1 MEQLRPTSTGLDTA
15 GYLHPLPTNR
25 VVARQI
31 PEAAPATATGAV
43 HSILRWRPEEW
54 RRRIYEVRTPT
65 VVVARPNPVLEA
77 PPEWASTLQ
86 QLTEMARTPVPP
98 PSWWTPATAFYGNVE
113 TRTDPNAEYLYGMP
127 SPDPNTPA
135 LYLQLSLAGWGYFQA
150 RGDTPQQVGP
160 GKAFFALLPSQHRC
174 YLPQESPGWTFA
186 WIAIYHPYV
195 RAKIAKQIA
204 ATGPIVDLPTSGELT
219 ASILRLLRGALKK
232 DFRDQFESELAM
244 FAFSVTLERWA
255 QRRRDGVDRDGR
267 LVDEVR
273 SRIIAKL
280 PKAIDVLSLAAE
292 FGMSRSHFSRL
303 FRDRTGLTPGHFA
316 TEVRIEES
324 ARLLLDT
331 HEPQKAI
338 ASACGFASANH
349 FCKVFRRLR
358 KLSPAAFRA
367 VRG

>member
-1 MEQLRPTSTGLDTA
+1 MEQLRPTSTGHDA
-15 GYLHPLPTNR
+15 SNYLHPLLTGR
-25 VVARQI
+25 SVARAV
-31 PEAAPATATGAV
+31 PDASPVATGA
-43 HSILRWRPEEW
+43 SILRWRPEEW
-54 RRRIYEVRTPT
+54 RSRSCGVLAPT
-65 VVVARPNPVLEA
+65 VVVNRPDRGPEA
-77 PPEWASTLQ
+77 PPEWAATLH
-86 QLTEMARTPVPP
+86 QLTELARAPASPP
-98 PSWWTPATAFYGNVE
+98 PWWTPATAFYGNIE
-113 TRTDPNAEYLYGMP
+113 TRMNPSAEYLCGLP
-127 SPDPNTPA
+127 SPDASTPA
-135 LYLQLSLAGWGYFQA
+135 LYLQLSLAGWGYFET
-150 RGDTPQQVGP
+150 RGEGPQKVGP
-160 GKAFFALLPSQHRC
+160 GQALFALLPSQHRC
-174 YLPQESPGWTFA
+174 YLPEESPGWTFA
-186 WIAIYHPYV
+186 WIAIYHPYL

-204 ATGPIVDLPTSGELT
+204 VTGPVVDIPTSGELT
-219 ASILRLLRGALKK
+219 ASVLRLLRGAIKK
-232 DFRDQFESELAM
+232 DFRDQFESEMAM

-255 QRRRDGVDRDGR
+255 QQRRDGVARDSR

-316 TEVRIEES
+316 TEVRIEE
-324 ARLLLDT
+324 AAHLLLDT